1 MLTKI
6 FGMNENKMMQ
16 QMGAVLSAFMVLFYL
31 GIGIFLIFIFDSN
44 LSTLGRPILVI
55 FGAVC
60 IFYGVYRAY
69 TSYIK
74 IRDLFFKLDDEDE

>member
-1 MLTKI
+1 
-6 FGMNENKMMQ
+6 MNENKMMQ

-31 GIGIFLIFIFDSN
+31 GIGIFLIFIFDAS
-44 LSTLGRPILVI
+44 LSTLGRPVLVI

-60 IFYGVYRAY
+60 LFYGVYRAY

-74 IRDLFFKLDDEDE
+74 IRDLFFKPDNEEDE

>member
-1 MLTKI
+1 
-6 FGMNENKMMQ
+6 MMQ

-31 GIGIFLIFIFDSN
+31 GIGIFLIFIFDSS
-44 LSTLGRPILVI
+44 LSTLGRPVLVI

-60 IFYGVYRAY
+60 LFYGVYRAY

-74 IRDLFFKLDDEDE
+74 IRLILKLSEALRGILIRDLSERILK

>member
-1 MLTKI
+1 
-6 FGMNENKMMQ
+6 
-16 QMGAVLSAFMVLFYL
+16 MGAVLSAFMVLFYL

>member
-1 MLTKI
+1 
-6 FGMNENKMMQ
+6 MNENKMMQ
-16 QMGAVLSAFMVLFYL
+16 QMSAVLGAFMVLFYL

-55 FGAVC
+55 FGVVC
-60 IFYGVYRAY
+60 LFYGVYRAY

-74 IRDLFFKLDDEDE
+74 IRELFFKPDDEEDE